1 MKRSA
6 YAGAMAIACLALHAR
21 VAMGASATGCE
32 TLIQSAATGAAAQMK
47 ADDTTIHQPQSVTQ
61 FTCLGN
67 FFNGAGLDV
76 LTNGL
81 NVASIAQATMG
92 KVCSELTSV
101 WQNLEGAAQCG
112 LTVTGLDNNFDL
124 GLGAGAF
131 CPSLNFGGGGDALI
145 STATNTSGDSSWDVT
160 GDSQL
165 PDGYSLQLA
174 GTSSGISEIT
184 Q

>member
-1 MKRSA
+1 MKRTA
-6 YAGAMAIACLALHAR
+6 YAGAVAIACLALHAR

-47 ADDTTIHQPQSVTQ
+47 ADDTTIHQPQSVMQ

-67 FFNGAGLDV
+67 FFNGVGLDV
-76 LTNGL
+76 LSNGL
-81 NVASIAQATMG
+81 DVASIAQATMG

-112 LTVTGLDNNFDL
+112 LTGCGVANICDL
-124 GLGAGAF
+124 GLGAGSF

-145 STATNTSGDSSWDVT
+145 STATNTSGNSSWDVT

-165 PDGYSLQLA
+165 PDGYSLQLM
-174 GTSSGISEIT
+174 GPGSGISEIS